1 MKKIIM
7 IILAMLALFSCAK
20 KESTIAWEKNIT
32 FGEIL
37 DSAGDKYIMIDFVK
51 DA

>member
-1 MKKIIM
+1 MKKIL
-7 IILAMLALFSCAK
+7 IIVTMLLLFSCAK

-37 DSAGDKYIMIDFVK
+37 ESADDKYIMIDFVK